1 MNKISVI
8 ITILF
13 SVIIVTATAADV
25 KWFDGSNFVSY
36 NINGKTAPVVT
47 VALQMFSG
55 DMQMVTGQTA
65 KVDKNGTIQIYELD
79 KNKSAI
85 SKLRKQNIPVDSI
98 TESMDAFWLG
108 IRDAKIV
115 IIGNN
120 GRGTAYGILELSR
133 MAGVS
138 PWVWWADVTPERRVC
153 LSLPETYETLQR
165 PSVEYRGI
173 FINDEDWG
181 LQPWAAR
188 NMDTDLKDIGPRTHE
203 RIFELMLRLR
213 ANTFWPGMHPCTK
226 AFWYYK
232 DNPEVAARYGIVLGS
247 SHCEPMLR
255 NNVFEWSKMYGKDN
269 DAYNWRTNRSEVEQY
284 WRERV
289 EGSRNQDAIYTLGMR
304 GIHDSGM
311 QGYKGTEQQ
320 KEGLTE
326 VIAFQR
332 ELLNKTFGDVTKVPQ
347 MFCPY
352 KEVLN
357 AYNAGLKVPDDVML
371 CWVDDNHGYM
381 RQLPNAKEQKRS
393 GGHGLYYHLSYWGRP
408 ADYLWLSSISPS
420 LISMELSRAYSQGV
434 RRMWIINVG
443 DIKPAEMELEF
454 AMDLAWDINS
464 WTPQR
469 AAEYCRYWAA
479 ITFGESL
486 ADQIAA
492 IKNEYYR
499 LAASGK
505 PEHIHLVEYTLEEQN
520 QRISDYQ
527 ALAARVDALRP
538 LIPSRLRDAWYQLVE
553 YPVKGAWLMNVKT
566 LRARQSMIYA
576 EAGQRDEA
584 LACAEEARSAYA
596 QIQKLTTFYNKEMAD
611 GKWDG
616 MMNFA
621 PRGLDHFK
629 MPKVANE
636 ADITNSLLTPNSSLF
651 RSACPLTQ
659 RVCTPDWKTLNSKLY
674 TASSRPFTYLPGLG
688 PDGGSIGIWPMD
700 MRAYND
706 PTDAPYAEYSVPVK
720 AGKNSLTLR
729 FVPSFPVNADYDM
742 RYAISIDGGQPKVES
757 IRLETVGKG
766 SKLPQPQ
773 AAWIESVLR
782 GWNGRQHSYN
792 ATADGNVTVRIYFL
806 DPGLLLSS
814 IQTIR

>member
-1 MNKISVI
+1 MTTYASEIR
-8 ITILF
+8 
-13 SVIIVTATAADV
+13 
-25 KWFDGSNFVSY
+25 WFDGTNAVSY
-36 NINGKTAPVVT
+36 TFKGKTAPVVSTALEMFSSDMKAVTGLQT
-47 VALQMFSG
+47 VASK
-55 DMQMVTGQTA
+55 D
-65 KVDKNGTIQIYELD
+65 GTILIYELD
-79 KNKSAI
+79 KNKGAVH
-85 SKLRKQNIPVDSI
+85 KLRKQGIPIDSI
-98 TESMDAFWLG
+98 AGCMDAFWLG
-108 IRDAKIV
+108 IRDGRIV
-115 IIGNN
+115 IVGNN

-133 MAGVS
+133 VAGVS
-138 PWVWWADVTPERRVC
+138 PWVWWADVMPERRTC
-153 LSLPETYETLQR
+153 LSLPDTFETLQR

-188 NMDTDLKDIGPRTHE
+188 NMDKDVKDIGPRTHE
-203 RIFELMLRLR
+203 CIFELMLRLR
-213 ANTFWPGMHPCTK
+213 ANTLWPAMHPCTK

-232 DNPEVAARYGIVLGS
+232 ENPEVAARYDIVLGS

-269 DAYNWRTNRSEVEQY
+269 STYNWRTNRSEVEQY

-289 EGSRNQDAIYTLGMR
+289 EASKHQDAIYTLGMR

-352 KEVLN
+352 KEVLL
-357 AYNAGLKVPDDVML
+357 AYNACLKVPDDVML

-381 RQLPNAKEQKRS
+381 RQLPNTEEQKRS

-454 AMDLAWDINS
+454 AMDLAWDIHS
-464 WTPQR
+464 WTPER
-469 AAEYCRYWAA
+469 AAEYSRHWAA
-479 ITFGESL
+479 KTFGEPL
-486 ADQIAA
+486 ADQIAE

-499 LAASGK
+499 LAVTGK
-505 PEHIHLVEYTLEEQN
+505 PEHIHLVEYTMEEQN

-538 LIPSRLRDAWYQLVE
+538 LIPIRLRDAWYQLVE
-553 YPVKGAWLMNVKT
+553 YPVKGAWLMNIKI
-566 LRARQSMIYA
+566 LCARQSLAFA
-576 EAGQRDEA
+576 ETGQRDEA
-584 LACAEEARSAYA
+584 LACAEEARNAYNK
-596 QIQKLTTFYNKEMAD
+596 IQQLTTYYNKEMAG

-616 MMNFA
+616 MMDYA
-621 PRGLDHFK
+621 PRGLSHFK
-629 MPKVANE
+629 MPRVATE
-636 ADITNSLLTPNSSLF
+636 ADVAATGKVVSTVHGTDIPASDYK
-651 RSACPLTQ
+651 SANRTFATFQ
-659 RVCTPDWKTLNSKLY
+659 
-674 TASSRPFTYLPGLG
+674 GLG
-688 PDGGSIGIWPMD
+688 VNGVSIGIWPMD
-700 MRAYND
+700 MTAYQD
-706 PTDAPYAEYSVPVK
+706 VASAPYVEYSVPVK
-720 AGKNSLTLR
+720 AGKNTLTAR
-729 FVPSFPVNADYDM
+729 FVPSFPINANYNM
-742 RYAISIDGGQPKVES
+742 RYAISIDGKHPVTES
-757 IRLETVGKG
+757 IRLETSGKG
-766 SKLPQPQ
+766 KNLPKAQ
-773 AAWIESVLR
+773 AAWNISVLR
-782 GWNGRQHSYN
+782 GYNSGEQYNYN
-792 ATADGNVTVRIYFL
+792 AIADGNVTVRIYFL

-814 IQTIR
+814 IHINQ